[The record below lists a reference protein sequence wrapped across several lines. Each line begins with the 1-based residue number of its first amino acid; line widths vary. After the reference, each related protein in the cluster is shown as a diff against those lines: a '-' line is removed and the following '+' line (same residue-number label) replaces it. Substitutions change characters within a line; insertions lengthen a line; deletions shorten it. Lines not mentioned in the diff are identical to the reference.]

1 MQTHRLLFVGLFSAV
16 ITFGFFA
23 RAEAATTITNCGA
36 VHGDVI
42 LGANLSSSGN
52 CLEIAVDGA
61 TINGN
66 GKTITVSGDGHAISI
81 FNRADTT
88 ITNVRSN
95 GGVQIY
101 GSTADRTTVE
111 RSTFDSVAV
120 YMGDDTVIRNNRLGT
135 LAVQGLYDDPA
146 QRATITNNTI
156 ESDNA
161 NRLVDIVAGGDGT
174 VLCAA
179 GNHRIEHNRL
189 INRATAMNPDSP
201 ITLYFRCTKNSI
213 IRDNYIVATGI
224 AQGIRMRD
232 EADGNTITDNTVWVH
247 ASERGALMISS
258 GNVDKDFPSGNLFKN
273 NTFRSDDARS
283 IWIQALGH
291 DNRFEHNLF
300 WSKTSEGG
308 RINVGQRTV
317 FTNNT
322 FVNAFTTPTAER
334 AGTLIVLSSDAGD
347 SITMTDNIFAQLG
360 GNMYLFGFDSFDTGA
375 YHGNG
380 NHFWSS
386 DGKYRFGQNGSL
398 AAWRT
403 ATGDDQRSTSGNPRF
418 RNPNRGDFTLLS
430 NSPALRGGTVTPYRG
445 LYSKD
450 VKRFSDQWWR
460 GSFNPAPFASTITPL
475 RFNRTQKTLTI
486 GGRHFNA
493 GIRATLDGRAI
504 TVIRK
509 SSSRL
514 ELRLPSLAAG
524 RYDLML
530 TNTNGQFFRWPNAV
544 TRQ

>member
-1 MQTHRLLFVGLFSAV
+1 MQTYRILFVGLFSAV
-16 ITFGFFA
+16 MTFGVLA
-23 RAEAATTITNCGA
+23 TAEAATTITSCGTI
-36 VHGDVI
+36 HDDVI
-42 LGANLSSSGN
+42 IGANLSSSGN
-52 CLEIAVDGA
+52 CLEVAADGI
-61 TINGN
+61 TIDGN
-66 GKTITVSGDGHAISI
+66 GKTITVSGVGHAISI
-81 FNRADTT
+81 YNRAGTK

-95 GGVQIY
+95 AGVQIY
-101 GSTADRTTVE
+101 GGPADRTTIE
-111 RSTFDSVAV
+111 RSTFDSIAV
-120 YMGDDTVIRNNRLGT
+120 YMGDDTVIRHNRLGT

-161 NRLVDIVAGGDGT
+161 NRLVDIMTGGDGT

-179 GNHRIEHNRL
+179 GNHRIENNRL
-189 INRATAMNPDSP
+189 INRTATMNPDSP
-201 ITLYFRCTKNSI
+201 ITLYFRCTKKSV
-213 IRDNYIVATGI
+213 IRNNYIVATGI

-232 EADGNTITDNTVWVH
+232 EADSNTIADNTVWVH

-258 GNVDKDFPSGNLFKN
+258 GNDDKDFPSGNIFKN

-300 WSKTSEGG
+300 WSKTSEGN
-308 RINVGQRTV
+308 RINVGQKTI
-317 FTNNT
+317 FSNNT
-322 FVNAFTTPTAER
+322 FINAAPAGKR
-334 AGTLIVLSSDAGD
+334 AGTLLVLSSDAGD
-347 SITMTDNIFAQLG
+347 SLTMTDNIFAQIG
-360 GNMYLFGFDSFDTGA
+360 GNMYLFGFDSFDIDA

-386 DGKYRFGQNGSL
+386 TGQYRFGQSGSL

-403 ATGDDQRSTSGNPRF
+403 ATGDDRRSTSGNPRF
-418 RNPNRGDFTLLS
+418 RNPGRGDFTLLS
-430 NSPALRGGTVTPYRG
+430 SSPALRGGVTTSYRG
-445 LYSKD
+445 LYSKE
-450 VKRFSDQWWR
+450 VKRYTDQWWR
-460 GSFNPAPFASTITPL
+460 GSFNPAPFASTVSPVK
-475 RFNRTQKTLTI
+475 FSRTQKTLIVT
-486 GGRHFNA
+486 GRHFNA

-504 TVIRK
+504 SVVRK

-514 ELRLPSLAAG
+514 ELRLPTNLTAG

-530 TNTNGQFFRWPNAV
+530 TNTNGQYFRWPNAI